1 MKSMMEWAALVF
13 WTNRKDYEHLS
24 AAEQESITA
33 EATKV
38 QSGCSH
44 FDKLRIFAPLG
55 INALWD
61 LGVVWILR
69 GGVWRGFNIYDLL
82 LNIWV
87 VEVGEIIDN

>member
-44 FDKLRIFAPLG
+44 FDGSTKLTAGKP
-55 INALWD
+55 AKH
-61 LGVVWILR
+61 R
-69 GGVWRGFNIYDLL
+69 GG
-82 LNIWV
+82 
-87 VEVGEIIDN
+87 